1 MDMASNAKKKRVE
14 GQLTLFDLTD
24 DLAESDMIEVD
35 YPDIDEFEKNT
46 LLSMEKEMM
55 GIYISGHPLYDY
67 EGKFALIRNIK
78 TSDLMTSEDDTNLES
93 GFPENIKD
101 NMKVTIGGIITDIKK
116 KTTKNNTIM
125 AFCTIED
132 MYGHAELLV
141 FPKILEKYNQFLH
154 NESIIIVNGRL
165 SLSEDEKP
173 NIIVE
178 QVTPID
184 VYLSENSKTLS
195 YRTNAKNIKRLQ
207 AFIKYFSGK
216 TEVNIYDDK
225 TGSLLL
231 KGFINADS
239 NVINYLEEILRS

>member
-1 MDMASNAKKKRVE
+1 MV
-14 GQLTLFDLTD
+14 
-24 DLAESDMIEVD
+24 VD
-35 YPDIDEFEKNT
+35 
-46 LLSMEKEMM
+46 
-55 GIYISGHPLYDY
+55 G
-67 EGKFALIRNIK
+67 
-78 TSDLMTSEDDTNLES
+78 
-93 GFPENIKD
+93 D
-101 NMKVTIGGIITDIKK
+101 NWHEGIIGIV
-116 KTTKNNTIM
+116 
-125 AFCTIED
+125 A
-132 MYGHAELLV
+132 A
-141 FPKILEKYNQFLH
+141 KILEKYNQFLH